1 MEEFLKPKVALLVII
16 SLFFLFFIYSSV
28 SQKNNLKNEYKLQI
42 NFVVAKRTENANGT
56 CELYDY
62 KGKRIPIKTYFFT
75 ITETYTGDSIV
86 KKANSNLIYVYRKKN
101 WSDEK
106 YYIAEQLDLEWN
118 N

>member
-1 MEEFLKPKVALLVII
+1 MEEFLKPKVAPLVII
-16 SLFFLFFIYSSV
+16 SLVFLIIIYSSV
-28 SQKNNLKNEYKLQI
+28 SRMNNLKNEYKLQI
-42 NFVVAKRTENANGT
+42 NFVVAKRIDNANGT

-62 KGKRIPIKTYFFT
+62 KRKRIPIKTYFFT
-75 ITETYTGDSIV
+75 IDETYIGDSIV

-106 YYIAEQLDLEWN
+106 YYIAEKLDLDWN